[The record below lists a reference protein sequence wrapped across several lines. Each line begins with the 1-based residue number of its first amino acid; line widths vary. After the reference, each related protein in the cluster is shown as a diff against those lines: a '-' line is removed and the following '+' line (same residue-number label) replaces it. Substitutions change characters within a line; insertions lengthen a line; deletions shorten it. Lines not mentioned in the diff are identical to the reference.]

1 VPTRE
6 PAAEPRR
13 FSAVREFARRLRRN
27 RGAMLGAAIL
37 LVEILVALS
46 ATWLAPHDPYAL
58 TAQTLRP
65 PGTPGYPLGTDD
77 LGRDVLSRLM
87 HGTGTSL
94 LIGLLVVMISLA
106 LAIPLGLAA
115 AMTRRMDAVVMRMV
129 DALLAFPGMLLALAL
144 AAALGPSLISVMV
157 AVGVSSAAPAAVTI
171 RATSLAVL
179 GEEYVTAARAIGMAE
194 VRVAARHVLPN
205 IMAPIIVGSTF
216 RMATAILV
224 STALSFLGLGAQPP
238 SPEWGLMLSSGRGL
252 IYLAPHVAAFPGLAI
267 FVTVLAYNL
276 LGDGMRDALDPRL
289 RV

>member
-1 VPTRE
+1 
-6 PAAEPRR
+6 
-13 FSAVREFARRLRRN
+13 
-27 RGAMLGAAIL
+27 
-37 LVEILVALS
+37 
-46 ATWLAPHDPYAL
+46 
-58 TAQTLRP
+58 
-65 PGTPGYPLGTDD
+65 
-77 LGRDVLSRLM
+77 M
-87 HGTGTSL
+87 HGTGISL
-94 LIGLLVVMISLA
+94 LVGVLVIMISLA
-106 LAIPLGLAA
+106 LAIPVGLTA
-115 AMTRRMDAVVMRMV
+115 AMLRRVDVVVMRAV

-144 AAALGPSLISVMV
+144 AAALGPSLVSVMI

-171 RATSLAVL
+171 RATALSVI
-179 GEEYVTAARAIGMAE
+179 GQEYVTAAWAIGVPP
-194 VRVAARHVLPN
+194 VRIAARHVLPN

-267 FVTVLAYNL
+267 FLTVLAYNL